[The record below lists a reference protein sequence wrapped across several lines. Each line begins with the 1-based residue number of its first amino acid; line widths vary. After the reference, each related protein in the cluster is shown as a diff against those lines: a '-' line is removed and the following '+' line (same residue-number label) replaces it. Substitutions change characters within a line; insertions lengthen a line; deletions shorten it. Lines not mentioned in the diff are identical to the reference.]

1 MEDTILQLLSQPN
14 ITQADV
20 AKVLNVTESY
30 ISQVTNTPDFQEKL
44 SKARVANLIEE
55 TQHDDNLSKTEA
67 KALEKVNTMLDYVT
81 KPVEA
86 ARIFQI
92 LNAAKRR
99 GATEAEK
106 SLVINSTN
114 TVVMLQLPNVIRQ
127 KFITNQQNEV
137 VQIGDRPMVT
147 MDSQL
152 LLAKA
157 KENENEQAT
166 AKTMVAATKTN

>member
-1 MEDTILQLLSQPN
+1 MQDTILQLLSQPN

-30 ISQVTNTPDFQEKL
+30 ISQVVADPEFSAKL
-44 SKARVANLIEE
+44 STARIQNLKEE
-55 TQHDDNLSKTEA
+55 TEHDNKLATTEA
-67 KALEKVNTMLDYVT
+67 KALDKVNTMLDYVT
-81 KPVEA
+81 KPTEA

-99 GATEAEK
+99 GVTEAEK
-106 SLVINSTN
+106 ALVVNQQN
-114 TVVMLQLPNVIRQ
+114 TVVMLQLPEVIKQ

-157 KENENEQAT
+157 KENENEQTTTKA
-166 AKTMVAATKTN
+166 MVATT

>member
-30 ISQVTNTPDFQEKL
+30 ISQVTNTPAFQEKL

-114 TVVMLQLPNVIRQ
+114 TVVMLQLPNVVKQ

-166 AKTMVAATKTN
+166 AKTMVAATKTD

>member
-1 MEDTILQLLSQPN
+1 
-14 ITQADV
+14 
-20 AKVLNVTESY
+20 
-30 ISQVTNTPDFQEKL
+30 
-44 SKARVANLIEE
+44 
-55 TQHDDNLSKTEA
+55 
-67 KALEKVNTMLDYVT
+67 MLDYVT
-81 KPVEA
+81 KPTEA

-99 GATEAEK
+99 GVTEAEK
-106 SLVINSTN
+106 ALVVNQQN
-114 TVVMLQLPNVIRQ
+114 TVVMLQLPEVIKQ

-157 KENENEQAT
+157 KENENEQTTTKA
-166 AKTMVAATKTN
+166 MVATT

>member
-1 MEDTILQLLSQPN
+1 MQATILQLLSQPN

-30 ISQVTNTPDFQEKL
+30 ISQVVSEPEFQAKL
-44 SKARVANLIEE
+44 SAARVQNLKEE
-55 TQHDDNLSKTEA
+55 TEHDNKLATTEA
-67 KALEKVNTMLDYVT
+67 KALDKVSTMLDYVT
-81 KPVEA
+81 KPTEA

-99 GATEAEK
+99 GVTEAEK
-106 SLVINSTN
+106 SLVVNQQT
-114 TVVMLQLPNVIRQ
+114 TVVMLQLPDVVKQ
-127 KFITNQQNEV
+127 KFITNTNNEV

-166 AKTMVAATKTN
+166 TKAMVATTKTN